1 MGFLFT
7 SIRLAEQIGLGL
19 VVNPSLNADKVSHEA
34 GNVALEDDVVAE
46 NHILPERVRLVILAD
61 HWKKGRSLTLV
72 RNTSPVVGSRLGL
85 ILGV

>member
-19 VVNPSLNADKVSHEA
+19 VVNPSFDADEISHKA

-46 NHILPERVRLVILAD
+46 DHILPERVRLVILAD

-72 RNTSPVVGSRLGL
+72 
-85 ILGV
+85 